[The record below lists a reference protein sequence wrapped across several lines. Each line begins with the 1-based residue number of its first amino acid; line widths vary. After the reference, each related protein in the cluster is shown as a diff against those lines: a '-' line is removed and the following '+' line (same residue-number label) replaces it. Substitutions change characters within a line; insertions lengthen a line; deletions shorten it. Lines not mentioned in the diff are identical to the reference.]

1 METAILVFGA
11 YVALVAF
18 LGSLL
23 AQAAPPGFED
33 DDGFHSGEEPAPPRS
48 TAEQWHLGAL

>member
-23 AQAAPPGFED
+23 AQVAPPGFED
-33 DDGFHSGEEPAPPRS
+33 EDGFHQGQEPAPPR
-48 TAEQWHLGAL
+48 TEQWHLGAL

>member
-23 AQAAPPGFED
+23 AQVAPPGFED
-33 DDGFHSGEEPAPPRS
+33 DAGFHRGEEPAPPA
-48 TAEQWHLGAL
+48 AERWHLGAF

>member
-23 AQAAPPGFED
+23 AKAAPPGFED
-33 DDGFHSGEEPAPPRS
+33 DEGFHRGEEPVVPRS
-48 TAEQWHLGAL
+48 AADQWHLGAL

>member
-48 TAEQWHLGAL
+48 TAEQWHLGTL